1 MRRFALAHALIATPA
16 FAGGLGDMTPA
27 ERDAFRAEVRQYLL
41 DNPEVIN
48 QAMAVLK
55 DRQDQAA
62 AEADTQ
68 ALVAPQDAGFN
79 YPNSWVGG
87 NPDGN
92 ITVVEFMDYR
102 CTYCRKGYE
111 EVADLIKT
119 DGNIRF
125 IVKEFPILGD
135 DSSTSA
141 KFAIAVRMLHGDAAY
156 LAVHQALITL
166 RGVPDPDTLSRL
178 AHTLGYDPAP
188 ILAKMASSE
197 VSAVLQA
204 NYALAVKLKIDAT
217 PTFVID
223 TKMLRG
229 YVPEAGM
236 KQLVAAARA
245 G

>member
-1 MRRFALAHALIATPA
+1 MHRLAFALALLAAPA
-16 FAGGLGDMTPA
+16 FAGGLGQMTPA

-48 QAMAVLK
+48 EAMAVLK
-55 DRQDQAA
+55 DKQDKAA
-62 AEADTQ
+62 ALADTT
-68 ALVAPQDAGFN
+68 ALAAAHDAVFKD
-79 YPNSWVGG
+79 PNSWVGG

-102 CTYCRKGYE
+102 CGYCRKGYE
-111 EVADLIKT
+111 EVADLVKT

-135 DSSTSA
+135 ASMTSA
-141 KFAIAVRMLHGDAAY
+141 KFAIAVRLVQGDAAY
-156 LAVHQALITL
+156 YAVHQALITL
-166 RGVPDPDTLSRL
+166 RGQPDAETLSRL
-178 AHTLGYDPAP
+178 AGTLGYDPAP
-188 ILAKMASSE
+188 ILAKMDSPE
-197 VSAVLQA
+197 VAGIIQA
-204 NYALAVKLKIDAT
+204 NYALAIKLNIDAT

-229 YVPEAGM
+229 YVPEDGM
-236 KQLVAAARA
+236 KQMNAAARA